1 MTIIKESKR
10 DDLLLPYLNMLKQ
23 KGINVGLGAFKG
35 IMLDKLGAQGGMHN
49 LSKSSNFYLAG
60 ATRYYFNGDLT
71 IGTPALL
78 SDNPDGHDEWNT
90 EVCKRLD
97 ALIDILRTAYID
109 SVGEAFEQ
117 PEDFGNLPIAKLL
130 KKYGKKINAYL
141 GIDDGTSKG
150 KKEAGNEVIDTR
162 VGNGYSFHILYSYPE
177 GTKYERFTAPGA
189 WCITY
194 GKNHYDGYI
203 RRLNIHYVIFL
214 KDGYENVKRQT
225 GPGFTKLKPH
235 DEYGNSMIALLQSN
249 VDGKPVY
256 ITSRWNH
263 GYGETSGTEADHAYT
278 PEEFYNITGVT
289 PEDLQRIFQIWKKEA
304 PHHKE
309 HKGKAV
315 DPVEKARKLEG
326 LRALKYIQ
334 MRINGGE
341 DPNALL
347 KPCQMLYGKMPE
359 RDEDGVVRKKVN
371 FRNCVMIC
379 SKMPEGEERVNE
391 YFLVDKGKI
400 IFETI
405 SEGRPNW
412 DFTMSTAELYFR
424 DESEDGAGKP
434 HNLIIFKGNGGGYG
448 LYDTRRH
455 DFISIGGTKRFRS
468 IPERWSNCGSRHLPQ
483 FMQVKMSTN
492 DIALISLSNNMP
504 LKLPNGE
511 FWFNDMRSNTTK
523 SNTESYNRS
532 IRSDFTGTKDD
543 GLIEIDYDIS
553 SGEKYFYSLP
563 QRKFVDLSYILQYIG
578 DENLTSLFL
587 NTRSRN
593 KILGEYDRIDAR
605 TRSDIWGS
613 GPSVLVDKNG
623 NIVKIGPFDKFGDL
637 DDGDSHILCFV
648 PVKKDEEDRWVG
660 INGGGPN
667 KRLVFNK
674 KTGNILKLNGNYFF
688 VQGRNSSYTDSK
700 YVALSQYYMPEGRG
714 WEDYRIVYDTEENV
728 ILQNPFG
735 YPGTYLFDPAGLRGK
750 ELMRVYK
757 EPHRSFSWQE
767 KNENNPEF
775 DNCTDIIYFD
785 QKIAMKSQLPVK
797 TIQLDNDSYSVE
809 YQQAPALSLAE
820 RITINDIKSII
831 EETINRIRH
840 GK

>member
-1 MTIIKESKR
+1 MILLLESKR
-10 DDLLLPYLNMLKQ
+10 DDLLLPYFELVKD
-23 KGINVGLGAFKG
+23 KIPGLTLGKFKG
-35 IMLDKLGAQGGMHN
+35 LMLDKLGAQGGMHN

-71 IGTPALL
+71 VGTPALL
-78 SDNPDGHDEWNT
+78 SDNPDGHDEWNA

-130 KKYGKKINAYL
+130 KKYSKKINAYL
-141 GIDDGTSKG
+141 GIDDGTSNG

-304 PHHKE
+304 PNHRE
-309 HKGKAV
+309 HKGKTI

-347 KPCQMLYGKMPE
+347 KPYQMLYGKMPE

-412 DFTMSTAELYFR
+412 DFTMSTAELYFK

-455 DFISIGGTKRFRS
+455 DFVSIGGTKRFRS
-468 IPERWSNCGSRHLPQ
+468 IPERWSSCGSRYLPQ
-483 FMQVKMSTN
+483 FMQIKMSTN
-492 DIALISLSNNMP
+492 DIALLSLSNNMP

-511 FWFNDMRSNTTK
+511 FWFNDMRSNATK
-523 SNTESYNRS
+523 SNSESYGRS
-532 IRSDFTGTKDD
+532 IRADFAGTNDD

-553 SGEKYFYSLP
+553 SGEKYFYSTE

-578 DENLTSLFL
+578 DENHTSLFL
-587 NTRSRN
+587 NTRSRR

-605 TRSDIWGS
+605 TPGDIWRS
-613 GPSVLVDKNG
+613 APSVLVGKNG
-623 NIVKIGPFDKFGDL
+623 NIAKIGPFDKFGDL
-637 DDGDSHILCFV
+637 DDENSCILCFV
-648 PVKKDEEDRWVG
+648 PVKKNEEGKWVG
-660 INGGGPN
+660 LNGGSGPN

-674 KTGNILKLNGNYFF
+674 KTGSILKLNGKYLF
-688 VQGRNSSYTDSK
+688 VQGTSSSYTDSK
-700 YVALSQYYMPEGRG
+700 YVVLSQYHTAVSRG
-714 WEDYRIVYDTEENV
+714 WEDYRMVYDMEENA
-728 ILQNPFG
+728 ILKNPFG
-735 YPGTYLFDPAGLRGK
+735 YPGTYLFDPAGLQGR
-750 ELMRVYK
+750 ELMRIYK

-767 KNENNPEF
+767 RDEHNPEF
-775 DNCTDIIYFD
+775 NNCTEIIHFNNLE
-785 QKIAMKSQLPVK
+785 KIP
-797 TIQLDNDSYSVE
+797 LDNDSYSVE
-809 YQQAPALSLAE
+809 YQQSPALSLAE
-820 RITINDIKSII
+820 RITINDIKSIVK
-831 EETINRIRH
+831 ETLNRIQH